1 MSVVDFR
8 PPGRHARA
16 TQITSA
22 QVLPH
27 PTSIGEAA
35 AGIVARIERERTA
48 EHAMAEAYRDLEAV
62 GAKLAALAKEHNRE
76 IQALAMMVVTL
87 ERLKAAT
94 R

>member
-35 AGIVARIERERTA
+35 AGVVARIERERAA
-48 EHAMAEAYRDLEAV
+48 EDAMAEVYRDLEAV
-62 GAKLAALAKEHNRE
+62 GAKLAAVAKTHNRE
-76 IQALAMMVVTL
+76 IQALAMMVVAL
-87 ERLKAAT
+87 ERLKALT